1 MLPIKHLDD
10 WFALE
15 LNEVFPNKP
24 SSVPPPVS
32 LRAKLFS
39 LDVPSSL
46 GRSREGWFGWRS
58 EIGRWYFRR
67 DALVGPLEGIFKLS
81 ENHCAGHIFVPA
93 CSPPD
98 FQATGPFR

>member
-32 LRAKLFS
+32 LRANPSPGCAL
-39 LDVPSSL
+39 SSL
-46 GRSREGWFGWRS
+46 GRSRRAGLGGEVKSDVGVS
-58 EIGRWYFRR
+58 R
-67 DALVGPLEGIFKLS
+67 DALVVLSWVFKVS
-81 ENHCAGHIFVPA
+81 KNHCAGHILVPA
-93 CSPPD
+93 CAPSRL
-98 FQATGPFR
+98 QAIGPFS